1 MAQRIKLKSMLIE
14 EQKLSEQVAVK
25 LSKNERG
32 QVQELSDHYKVST
45 SKILRTAIGVMHK
58 LMLEELKA
66 DGVHKFE
73 GVKHNKP
80 E

>member
-1 MAQRIKLKSMLIE
+1 MLIE

-58 LMLEELKA
+58 LMLEEMKEEGRLKFT
-66 DGVHKFE
+66 GI
-73 GVKHNKP
+73 KHEKLNK
-80 E
+80 